1 MDIKKYIKTELSNLL
16 TEAKEKSISRATGT
30 EQSRLTRIFTGLAM
44 RAKSSN
50 AKRKLVT
57 QVIQALATS
66 LNITPGDVMK
76 SYRDYK
82 ADVRKS
88 AVVKKNEK

>member
-1 MDIKKYIKTELSNLL
+1 MDIKQYIKTELNSMLK
-16 TEAKEKSISRATGT
+16 EAKEKTISRATGT

-66 LNITPGDVMK
+66 LNISPGDVMR
-76 SYRDYK
+76 SYRDYRR
-82 ADVRKS
+82 DVQRPTI
-88 AVVKKNEK
+88 KKDEN